1 MLPIAE
7 TDESATALT
16 SMNAR
21 HRRTRDRVVTAEMRA
36 VRRRRG
42 WTVVG
47 SETSGGAADKRR
59 PGEAMVAVLRRRR
72 QSQSVGT
79 RGHTRL
85 PPRAHAART
94 PAPRPSQRTRVKP
107 REND

>member
-1 MLPIAE
+1 MGFKSLSVE
-7 TDESATALT
+7 VHS
-16 SMNAR
+16 S
-21 HRRTRDRVVTAEMRA
+21 
-36 VRRRRG
+36 
-42 WTVVG
+42 
-47 SETSGGAADKRR
+47 GAADKRR

-94 PAPRPSQRTRVKP
+94 PPLRVAH
-107 REND
+107 R